1 LGIFRL
7 FEQATNRSAGDAV
20 SLRDFGQ
27 AIASG
32 TIPKNGNPID
42 LDRTPADMPTLQPGA
57 AHADRDP
64 FDDKVALELRDGAD
78 DDDHGTPPVSR
89 FSRKLTNS
97 ISR

>member
-1 LGIFRL
+1 M
-7 FEQATNRSAGDAV
+7 